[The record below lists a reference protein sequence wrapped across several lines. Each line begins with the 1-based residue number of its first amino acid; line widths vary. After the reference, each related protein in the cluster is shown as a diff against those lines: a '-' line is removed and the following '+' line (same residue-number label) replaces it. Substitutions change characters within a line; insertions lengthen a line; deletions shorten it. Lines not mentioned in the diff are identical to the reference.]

1 MPDGDNTNGRGGQGN
16 GFTSEFI
23 SVCGGRLL
31 LERLKPRAAPSAGPA
46 GSEWPDPDLGILR
59 PNRRPQPQLPDVPLT
74 LEKLELQSTSEP
86 PRPLMREMPP
96 ADPFPIDALGDL
108 AAAARGIHERTQAP
122 LATCGQSVLA
132 AATLAVQGL
141 ANIELPTR
149 QVRPTSCFFVTVAAT
164 GERKTSV
171 DTEALR
177 PIRRQ
182 ENDLREEHAELALH
196 YQNDLAAWEKARDV
210 AVKKAGGDRAAIRTA
225 LDRTGVKPKPPW
237 LPVLIVE
244 EPTYEGLCKLLAASR
259 PSLGIFS
266 NEGGQFVGGHG
277 MADDAKLRTASGL
290 SALWDGAA
298 IKRVRV
304 DGTTILPDRRL
315 SAHLMMQPDVAG
327 GWLSDRVLADQG
339 LLSRVLVSAPDSNA
353 GIRFWR
359 EWSENG
365 ALAAYDRKLFDLIRQ
380 PLPLDQVGGGIRP
393 RVLPLSLAA
402 RRAWIDFHDWTEI
415 RVRAG
420 GEFEAIRGLANKLP
434 EHAARLAAVLT
445 VSANRDAGEVTAEA
459 MDGGAVLARHYASEA
474 IRLFQGSVADPH
486 LQMAQRTLVW
496 LRGRGPLFC
505 LPDLYRLGPPAI
517 RDKATATR
525 IVGVLAD
532 HGYVERVTGGAEIDG
547 KHRREVWRLAPEE

>member
-1 MPDGDNTNGRGGQGN
+1 LESFQMQEFRSTNGDGKQLRGRV
-16 GFTSEFI
+16 I
-23 SVCGGRLL
+23 PL
-31 LERLKPRAAPSAGPA
+31 P
-46 GSEWPDPDLGILR
+46 PDI
-59 PNRRPQPQLPDVPLT
+59 PLT

-237 LPVLIVE
+237 LPLLVVE

-393 RVLPLSLAA
+393 RVLPLSPAA
-402 RRAWIDFHDWTEI
+402 RRTWIDFHDWTEI
-415 RVRAG
+415 RVGAG
-420 GEFEAIRGLANKLP
+420 GELEAIRGLANKLP

-474 IRLFQGSVADPH
+474 IRIFQGSVADPH
-486 LQMAQRTLVW
+486 LHMAQRTLAW
-496 LRGRGPLFC
+496 LRGRRSLFC
-505 LPDLYRLGPPAI
+505 LADLYQFGPSTI

-525 IVGVLAD
+525 IVGLLAD
-532 HGYVERVTGGAEIDG
+532 HGYVERVCGGAEIDG
-547 KHRREVWRLAPEE
+547 KCRRDVWRLVSEE

>member
-1 MPDGDNTNGRGGQGN
+1 MQKFRSTNGDGKQLRGR
-16 GFTSEFI
+16 I
-23 SVCGGRLL
+23 IPL
-31 LERLKPRAAPSAGPA
+31 P
-46 GSEWPDPDLGILR
+46 PDI
-59 PNRRPQPQLPDVPLT
+59 PLT
-74 LEKLELQSTSEP
+74 LEVLELQSTSEP

-182 ENDLREEHAELALH
+182 ESDLREEHAELALH

-266 NEGGQFVGGHG
+266 NEGGQFVGGG
-277 MADDAKLRTASGL
+277 MAWLTMPSCALPQACQHCGTAPPS
-290 SALWDGAA
+290 SEC
-298 IKRVRV
+298 
-304 DGTTILPDRRL
+304 
-315 SAHLMMQPDVAG
+315 
-327 GWLSDRVLADQG
+327 GWMEQRSC
-339 LLSRVLVSAPDSNA
+339 
-353 GIRFWR
+353 
-359 EWSENG
+359 
-365 ALAAYDRKLFDLIRQ
+365 
-380 PLPLDQVGGGIRP
+380 
-393 RVLPLSLAA
+393 
-402 RRAWIDFHDWTEI
+402 
-415 RVRAG
+415 
-420 GEFEAIRGLANKLP
+420 
-434 EHAARLAAVLT
+434 LT
-445 VSANRDAGEVTAEA
+445 VGCR
-459 MDGGAVLARHYASEA
+459 
-474 IRLFQGSVADPH
+474 
-486 LQMAQRTLVW
+486 
-496 LRGRGPLFC
+496 
-505 LPDLYRLGPPAI
+505 
-517 RDKATATR
+517 R
-525 IVGVLAD
+525 I
-532 HGYVERVTGGAEIDG
+532 
-547 KHRREVWRLAPEE
+547 